1 MALDVSAISAYI
13 ENSDFPLIGAIQVS
27 PEMTAAGA
35 TLVTA
40 VKGSTNL
47 HFMSTDVI
55 FQSGGGCARTAAGTT
70 VRTDKTM
77 VAGRIA
83 IAEDLC
89 LDDLAGKWDQT
100 YMKEGLLNGIQTM
113 PEEFAKVYWGEKMAK
128 MQQAIE
134 IADWQ
139 GDTASGA
146 ANYNKYDGW
155 IKYIDAGTGVDLAV
169 DGNTSNETSV
179 TTSNIITIMDNMFL
193 AIPTHLKFR
202 TDLKC
207 FMPWS
212 WFQMYGVATK
222 NANYFANS
230 GGQENIAK
238 ILGTNV
244 TLVPTYGLETLMPY
258 GRMFLTY
265 HDNLVIGVDLKSDEN
280 FTSRIDP
287 VTNKKLLVDA
297 QFTRSTQVKFTGDV
311 VEFTIHGS

>member
-1 MALDVSAISAYI
+1 MSLDVSAISAYI
-13 ENSDFPLIGAIQVS
+13 ENNDTPLVGQIQVS
-27 PEMTAAGA
+27 PEMTAAGV

-47 HFMSTDVI
+47 HVLETDVI

-70 VRTDKTM
+70 VRTDITM

-89 LDDLAGKWDQT
+89 FDDLAGKWDQT
-100 YMKEGLLNGIQTM
+100 LLKQGLLNGIQTM
-113 PEEFAKVYWGEKMAK
+113 PEEFAKIYFDEKMAK
-128 MQQAIE
+128 MKAAIE

-139 GDTASGA
+139 GDTASGS
-146 ANYNKYDGW
+146 ANYNKYNGW
-155 IKYIDAGTGVDLAV
+155 IKYIDAGSPV
-169 DGNTSNETSV
+169 DGNTSNATSV
-179 TTSNIITIMDNMFL
+179 TVSNIITILDDMFL
-193 AIPTHLKFR
+193 AIPNNLKFR
-202 TDLKC
+202 TDLVLY
-207 FMPWS
+207 MPWQ

-230 GGQENIAK
+230 GGQENVSV

-244 TLVPTYGLETLMPY
+244 KLKPTYGLTTLTY

-265 HDNLVIGVDLKSDEN
+265 PSNLVVGIDLASDEN

-297 QFTRSTQVKFTGDV
+297 QFTRGTQVYFTEDI

>member
-1 MALDVSAISAYI
+1 MSLDVSAIAAYI
-13 ENSDFPLIGAIQVS
+13 ENNDTPLVGQIQVS
-27 PEMTAAGA
+27 PEMTAAGV

-47 HFMSTDVI
+47 HVLETDVI

-70 VRTDKTM
+70 VRTDITM

-89 LDDLAGKWDQT
+89 FDDLAGKWDQT
-100 YMKEGLLNGIQTM
+100 LLKQGLLNGIQTM
-113 PEEFAKVYWGEKMAK
+113 PEEFAKIYFDEKMAK
-128 MQQAIE
+128 MKAAIE

-139 GDTASGA
+139 GDTASGS
-146 ANYNKYDGW
+146 ANYNKYNGW
-155 IKYIDAGTGVDLAV
+155 IKYIDAGSPV
-169 DGNTSNETSV
+169 DGNTSNATSV
-179 TTSNIITIMDNMFL
+179 TVSNIITILDDMFL
-193 AIPTHLKFR
+193 AIPNNLKFR
-202 TDLKC
+202 TDLVLY
-207 FMPWS
+207 MPWQ

-230 GGQENIAK
+230 GGQENVSV

-244 TLVPTYGLETLMPY
+244 KLKPTYGLTTLTY

-265 HDNLVIGVDLKSDEN
+265 PSNLVVGIDLASDEN

-297 QFTRSTQVKFTGDV
+297 QFTRGTQVYFTEDI